1 MKRLILIL
9 LVVSLFPIFAFGAG
23 CEEGTI
29 ICNPITY
36 GTFGELFDAIIK
48 WIIDIASVL
57 APLLIVYG
65 GFLHITSAG
74 DPAKSTQGKKVILY
88 AAIGLIVALLAR
100 SLIGIIKEIVVI

>member
-23 CEEGTI
+23 CEGL
-29 ICNPITY
+29 ICNPIKY
-36 GTFGELFDAIIK
+36 GTFGELFDAIIQ
-48 WIIDIASVL
+48 WIIDIALVL